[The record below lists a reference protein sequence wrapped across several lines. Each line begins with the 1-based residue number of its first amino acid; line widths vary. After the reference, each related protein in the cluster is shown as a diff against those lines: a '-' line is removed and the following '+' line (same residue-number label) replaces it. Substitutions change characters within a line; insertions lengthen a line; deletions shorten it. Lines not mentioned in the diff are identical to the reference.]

1 MRVLIIITL
10 LFSSSSW
17 AANDFKSYTV
27 GQEDSFLEVSLPVNK
42 VVTFQSG
49 LLKMAKNIGPCN
61 ESKGTF
67 TNPLIARDSNY
78 TITKSRAG
86 CNVRFNSHGAWQ
98 YTCALPPSERIKLA
112 GYIKKRAQT
121 DEALGDFS
129 AGEKQVLFYSGFCE
143 KKRVN

>member
-1 MRVLIIITL
+1 MRILILITL

-17 AANDFKSYTV
+17 AADEFKSYSV
-27 GQEDSFLEVSLPVNK
+27 GQEDSFLEVRLPVSK
-42 VVTFQSG
+42 VVTLQAG
-49 LLKMAKNIGPCN
+49 MLKMAKNIGPCN
-61 ESKGTF
+61 ESKGGF
-67 TNPLIARDSNY
+67 TNPLIARESDY
-78 TITKSRAG
+78 TVTKSRVG

-112 GYIKKRAQT
+112 GYINKRAKT

-129 AGEKQVLFYSGFCE
+129 VGEKQVLFYSGFCE